1 MEEYSMERIKQVLKY
16 DREMLIVLAL
26 LLGCDYDSKGIAGIG
41 KENACKFLNEIVE
54 YNEASGEEEKINPL
68 DLIRKWSKNDYIGLK
83 YEDRIRKLV
92 FANKGDAPFPNEKI
106 IQEYLTFDKVTQV
119 ILSDP
124 KYLIIDWKRPNLQS
138 LQVFIRQFIV
148 LIILL

>member
-1 MEEYSMERIKQVLKY
+1 MATKSQLTMEEYSMERIKQVLKY
-16 DREMLIVLAL
+16 DRDMLIVLAL

-83 YEDRIRKLV
+83 YEDRIRKVV

-106 IQEYLTFDKVTQV
+106 IQEYMTFDKVTQV

-124 KYLIIDWKRPNLQS
+124 KYLTIDWKRPNLQS
-138 LQVFIRQFIV
+138 LQVTI
-148 LIILL
+148 